1 MYIRQAITTKFL
13 GPTNFRG
20 SRIKASAA
28 AGSITIDKPY
38 ALNVEQ
44 GHAFAASK
52 LAEKFGWHGTWFG
65 GGMPSE
71 DGYVFVLADGEANGA
86 AFCIV
91 ESV

>member
-1 MYIRQAITTKFL
+1 MHIRQAIVTKFL

-20 SRIKASAA
+20 SRIKATAA

-38 ALNVEQ
+38 ALGIEA

-52 LAEKFGWHGTWFG
+52 LAEKLHWQGLWYG

-71 DGYVFVLADGEANGA
+71 DGYVFVLADDTPNSA
-86 AFCIV
+86 AFHIL
-91 ESV
+91 